1 MTNELFDISSGH
13 KDLKEDEVRY
23 FGEWVYYDNQE
34 DLDDAY
40 QYLALWKKFHLKR
53 LPKMQQ
59 EGQDQIVLR
68 PVLYEES
75 LEGILPN
82 LGRATLGIK
91 IAMKVKNA

>member
-40 QYLALWKKFHLKR
+40 KYLALWKKFHLKR
-53 LPKMQQ
+53 LPEMQQ
-59 EGQDQIVLR
+59 EGNDQIVLR
-68 PVLYEES
+68 PICEHQAT
-75 LEGILPN
+75 
-82 LGRATLGIK
+82 ATLGIK
-91 IAMKVKNA
+91 IAMKKRY